1 MAKMSGQVQRWKN
14 KFNDLK
20 LSRKITV
27 TFLAAVL
34 LIYIIMAAALQVTF
48 RIYDRQLYEKSMAE
62 LDFFAQQVNAK
73 LAQIEA
79 LTVSIATGHEVQEK
93 LSQMRDMEYLSRE
106 YGYAKQQLMT
116 ILQNQIFSQDVI
128 QNVIYT
134 DQDQVAFTAGIYT
147 GQIDAQV
154 MDRLLGQFHEKRGG
168 YVTFSPTEDYPYLI
182 SGRDILE
189 VKNATL
195 DYLGSLIFTSD
206 IAKLIE
212 RQAGSLEAE
221 HANLFVY
228 SDQGMIYQEADIPGL
243 KLPSMDMD
251 KGWKLMDL
259 QGKRIFLCYEKSRET
274 GWMYVNFFP
283 YSEIYGQV
291 LRLRYLVSA
300 IVAVVFAG
308 AVLVLQRISA
318 AITRPL
324 EQLTDS
330 MKVVEQGDFK
340 GAKKMLPPNPPKEET
355 GLLTR
360 EFDIM
365 LTQIDTLIHENYEK
379 QLLLK
384 DTKYKM
390 LQSQINPHFLY
401 NTLNSVTW
409 MVKAGRAEDASR
421 MIMELGSLLRGVLSK
436 KECVTAKEELDM
448 LESYIAIQQ
457 YRYKN
462 RAEFVVEKS
471 GALTRYFVP
480 KMILQPLVENAIS
493 YGVDRSLTVCRVSVK
508 AEEKGDN
515 LYFTV
520 EDQGPGM
527 LPGELEKVRKGTCV
541 PKGHGIGLQNIRER
555 LALISGQAFLEVD
568 SVPGEGTTVEIKIP
582 WLEPKSDC
590 MAETKG

>member
-27 TFLAAVL
+27 SFLAAVL

>member
-34 LIYIIMAAALQVTF
+34 LIYIIMAAALQITF

-106 YGYAKQQLMT
+106 YGYAKQLMMT
-116 ILQNQIFSQDVI
+116 ILQNQIFSQDII

-134 DQDQVAFTAGIYT
+134 DQDQVVFTAGIYT

-212 RQAGSLEAE
+212 RQADSLEAE

-291 LRLRYLVSA
+291 LRLRYLVSV
-300 IVAVVFAG
+300 IVAMVFAG
-308 AVLVLQRISA
+308 AVLVLRRISA
-318 AITRPL
+318 AITKPL

-436 KECVTAKEELDM
+436 KEYVTAKEELDM

-493 YGVDRSLTVCRVSVK
+493 YGVDRSLTVCQVSVK

-568 SVPGEGTTVEIKIP
+568 SVPGEGTTVKIKIP
-582 WLEPKSDC
+582 WLEPKSDGFG
-590 MAETKG
+590 ETEG

>member
-34 LIYIIMAAALQVTF
+34 LIYIIMAAALQITF

-93 LSQMRDMEYLSRE
+93 LSQMRDMDYLSRE
-106 YGYAKQQLMT
+106 YNYAKQQLMT
-116 ILQNQIFSQDVI
+116 ILQNQIFSQDII

-134 DQDQVAFTAGIYT
+134 DQDQVVFTAGIYT

-212 RQAGSLEAE
+212 RQADSLEAE

-291 LRLRYLVSA
+291 LRLRYLVSV
-300 IVAVVFAG
+300 IVAMVFAG
-308 AVLVLQRISA
+308 AVLVLRRISA
-318 AITRPL
+318 AITKPL

-436 KECVTAKEELDM
+436 KEYVTAKEELDM

-493 YGVDRSLTVCRVSVK
+493 YGVDRSLTVCQVSVK

-568 SVPGEGTTVEIKIP
+568 SVPGEGTTVKIKIP
-582 WLEPKSDC
+582 WLEPKSDGFG
-590 MAETKG
+590 ETEG